1 MKQVLTLFAFIYLT
15 MIAFPT
21 KKDAQTQSITLRCEN
36 FKNGECLSEWKS
48 LAGGK
53 NEQKLQKE
61 LQQLS
66 KKGNRKP
73 AGNGTRFRFGVTKL

>member
-21 KKDAQTQSITLRCEN
+21 KKRAQTQSITLRCEN
-36 FKNGECLSEWKS
+36 FKNGECLSEWKT
-48 LAGGK
+48 LTGGK

-61 LQQLS
+61 FQQLS
-66 KKGNRKP
+66 KEGHRKP
-73 AGNGTRFRFGVTKL
+73 AGNGPRSRLGITKL